1 MTAQLL
7 SRLCR
12 QSGCSSTAG
21 CVKRGRSGRV
31 VDHKIRQK
39 LEGDVRLAVGNVA
52 LHRLDVDLS
61 DGCRVRGAV
70 HVNVHDVLGDSLFRR
85 GKSPS
90 RISTRSTGKFGR
102 LLRRGGGDS
111 TYRIPSLVVLVLDEE
126 DHVETGQDG
135 RRKVNVLAG
144 GLHVVVPTK
153 DRVGRGEDRRSRVQD
168 GRDTGLG
175 DRDSLCTTNKTSCE
189 VSHLSRMGGSCRRC
203 WSKAG
208 RTCCSIAS

>member
-1 MTAQLL
+1 M
-7 SRLCR
+7 
-12 QSGCSSTAG
+12 
-21 CVKRGRSGRV
+21 
-31 VDHKIRQK
+31 VDHKIRQQTS
-39 LEGDVRLAVGNVA
+39 GDVRLAVGNVA

-70 HVNVHDVLGDSLFRR
+70 HVNVHDVLGDSLFQR

-90 RISTRSTGKFGR
+90 RISTRSTRDGR
-102 LLRRGGGDS
+102 VLQGGGGS
-111 TYRIPSLVVLVLDEE
+111 THRIPSLVVLVLDEE

-153 DRVGRGEDRRSRVQD
+153 DRVGRGEDRRSRVQN

-175 DRDSLCTTNKTSCE
+175 NRDGLCVARTRERRQPSVPNRRK
-189 VSHLSRMGGSCRRC
+189 LSTMLV
-203 WSKAG
+203 
-208 RTCCSIAS
+208 